1 MSVKVHPLS
10 KHTAPIS
17 SLPSPYLI
25 PYLMMS
31 VKVHH
36 VSVVTPEFLKFLKGS
51 VEMTVHV
58 TQHISAP
65 PDKIGTENAIV
76 VDSIKTGEAKGCDP
90 ASRVDQRRMRLS
102 RTLICVHSSRCR

>member
-1 MSVKVHPLS
+1 MCRRRILFVRDAAVQQ
-10 KHTAPIS
+10 TTY
-17 SLPSPYLI
+17 SPVFDY
-25 PYLMMS
+25 

-76 VDSIKTGEAKGCDP
+76 VDSIKTGEAKGCG
-90 ASRVDQRRMRLS
+90 AIFSF
-102 RTLICVHSSRCR
+102 